1 MVPPFKRR
9 RKADLFTLV
18 LLVATLGT
26 ALTLL
31 YQVHLY
37 YGGQSVP
44 IARQAPAATP
54 DELVDG

>member
-9 RKADLFTLV
+9 RKLDLFSLALV
-18 LLVATLGT
+18 VAVLGT

-37 YGGQSVP
+37 YGAREVP
-44 IARQAPAATP
+44 IARQAPPAPP
-54 DELVDG
+54 DQFVDG